1 MLRNIHDYYPIQN
14 IYRKRTEY
22 LPAWNLDIPLPDITF
37 GREPCNWSLIDNGD
51 TVDEET
57 RYQLR
62 CQRCVP
68 KHINGIKT
76 LFDEK
81 LSYKRSGNR
90 HYRYVDWFMYLM
102 RNVFHPNEDH
112 LYGDI
117 AWLGA
122 ESENFGRIVV
132 SNDFTWGERLE
143 EPKNDIVVYSYSTD
157 GLSQTIP
164 KGGTYYN
171 VDNNWK
177 YPPDL

>member
-1 MLRNIHDYYPIQN
+1 MLRDIHDCYPMSNYIQPST
-14 IYRKRTEY
+14 KG
-22 LPAWNLDIPLPDITF
+22 LPAWNIDIALPDTSF
-37 GREPCNWSLIDNGD
+37 SREACSWSLIDNG
-51 TVDEET
+51 VALDERL

-62 CQRCVP
+62 CQRYVP

-90 HYRYVDWFMYLM
+90 HYHYVDWLMYLM
-102 RNVFHPNEDH
+102 RNLFHPNKDYI
-112 LYGDI
+112 YGDI

-122 ESENFGRIVV
+122 ESEDFGRIVV
-132 SNDFTWGERLE
+132 SNDFMWGERLE
-143 EPKNDIVVYSYSTD
+143 EPKNDIAVYSYSTN
-157 GLSQTIP
+157 GSSQTIP